1 MGSSGLNW
9 VTLGYN
15 GLLMVGVVYLVLP
28 GFFYVLYRS
37 LPSFTGFRTYCTGV
51 YLVLLGFKSTV
62 PELT

>member
-28 GFFYVLYRS
+28 GFFLRAVPVFTEFYWVSNVLYRC
-37 LPSFTGFRTYCTGV
+37 LPSFTGF
-51 YLVLLGFKSTV
+51 
-62 PELT
+62 